1 MRIAV
6 LALAAVGVVG
16 MLAPGCN
23 APPRG
28 EQNRRVDISDT
39 TKAERR
45 SAQVQPT
52 ALVEFSDQAAQQLV
66 QDLVGLPEFNS
77 GQRVNVVFGDI
88 VNKTGIV
95 PTSDFEAFRSRTRSK
110 LLTSSVARGKVRWIE
125 NRARMD
131 ELRRREAGSDPGK
144 SEELNWAATY
154 FLNGEMY
161 NVSRVEGQ
169 AVYMYLLN
177 WTLTH
182 ADSRE
187 LIWQNSYEVKQ
198 APGN

>member
-1 MRIAV
+1 MLRLPQLAWLNLPLV
-6 LALAAVGVVG
+6 LLTA
-16 MLAPGCN
+16 CN
-23 APPRG
+23 APPQG
-28 EQNRRVDISDT
+28 EQTRRVETTDT

-45 SAQVQPT
+45 SPLVQPA

-66 QDLVGLPEFNS
+66 EDLVELPEFNT

-95 PTSDFEAFRSRTRSK
+95 PTSDFEAFRSRVRSK
-110 LLTSSVARGKVRWIE
+110 LLSSSVARSRVRWIE
-125 NRARMD
+125 SRARMD
-131 ELRRREAGSDPGK
+131 ELRRREAGGNPGQ
-144 SEELNWAATY
+144 SQELSWGVTY

-161 NVSRVEGQ
+161 NVSRIEGQ
-169 AVYMYLLN
+169 EAHLYMLN
-177 WTLTH
+177 WTISN

-198 APGN
+198 TPGR